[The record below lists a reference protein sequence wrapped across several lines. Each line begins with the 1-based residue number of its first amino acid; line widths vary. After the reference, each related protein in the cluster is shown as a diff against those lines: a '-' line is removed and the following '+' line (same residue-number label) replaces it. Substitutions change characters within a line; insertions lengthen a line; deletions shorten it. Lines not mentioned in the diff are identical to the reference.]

1 MRIDQRIFTAFF
13 LFAAAQHASAEFIPL
28 GDLPGGAF
36 FSRAQG
42 VSADGSVVVGASA
55 SDSGL
60 FDAFRWTRPAGM
72 VRLGSLPTSAFYFST
87 AIAASGDG
95 SVVVGASDISQ
106 GNLAAFRWTQVTGLS
121 LLGFLPGGTD
131 SVARA
136 VSLDGSVIV
145 GFSNS
150 QAFRWTEPEGLVGLG
165 GISSAAFG
173 VSGDGSVVVGYSVAA
188 NGTEA
193 FRWTQQ
199 TGLVGL
205 GDLGGA
211 AFHSEARAVSLDGSV
226 IVGASDSAGPR
237 QEAFRWTQ
245 TSGMVGLGDL
255 IGSSASIALAVSA
268 DGSVIV
274 GDSYANFDP
283 CQHIAFI
290 WDSSSGIRSLR
301 DVLIGQGDDLT
312 GWILNQAMGIS
323 ADGETIVGAGFN
335 PAGQPEG
342 WLARLG
348 AQPIPEPSSV
358 VLLGFGILVL
368 LRFQGRNENR
378 VSSGTDNLRRSVT
391 QSPRALAQPE
401 RGIYCFDAQRKQT
414 CSDLRSGANCLCI
427 GGYC

>member
-13 LFAAAQHASAEFIPL
+13 LFAAAQQASAEFIPL

-36 FSRAQG
+36 FSSAQG

-60 FDAFRWTRPAGM
+60 FDAFRWSRPAGM
-72 VRLGSLPTSAFYFST
+72 ARLGSLPTSAFYFSI

-106 GNLAAFRWTQVTGLS
+106 GNLAGFRWTQATGLGP
-121 LLGFLPGGTD
+121 LGFLPGGTD

-136 VSLDGSVIV
+136 ASADGSVIV

-165 GISSAAFG
+165 GISSEAFG
-173 VSGDGSVVVGYSVAA
+173 VSGDGSVVVGFNVSA

-211 AFHSEARAVSLDGSV
+211 AFYSQALAVSLDGSV

-245 TSGMVGLGDL
+245 ASGMVGLGDL
-255 IGSSASIALAVSA
+255 VGSSASIAQAVSA

-274 GDSYANFDP
+274 GDSYANFDAT
-283 CQHIAFI
+283 QHVAFI
-290 WDSSSGIRSLR
+290 WDNSSGIRSLR

-312 GWILNQAMGIS
+312 GWILNQATGIS
-323 ADGETIVGAGFN
+323 ADGETIVGTGFN
-335 PAGQPEG
+335 PAGQLEG

-348 AQPIPEPSSV
+348 PQINPIPEPSSL

-368 LRFQGRNENR
+368 LRFQRRNENR
-378 VSSGTDNLRRSVT
+378 VSGGTDEPASICHSIT
-391 QSPRALAQPE
+391 SCPRAAGLWHLL
-401 RGIYCFDAQRKQT
+401 F
-414 CSDLRSGANCLCI
+414 
-427 GGYC
+427 